1 MLSVSF
7 APLSSL
13 TYSWGAVGYKIR
25 ETGKPTESKHADLRT
40 PRPPIFWWSCFY
52 KKEKK
57 MNKVLLFSLL
67 LIIPSQYV
75 LADEYTELVA
85 YRDSL
90 KQQIETVDSEI
101 AKCEKSLKGWKAA
114 TIIGSVGAVASG
126 IGIIAQKQQIKENK
140 KVLNDISSEAKEA
153 DEAMK
158 FIQKV
163 KE

>member
-1 MLSVSF
+1 
-7 APLSSL
+7 
-13 TYSWGAVGYKIR
+13 
-25 ETGKPTESKHADLRT
+25 
-40 PRPPIFWWSCFY
+40 
-52 KKEKK
+52 
-57 MNKVLLFSLL
+57 MNKVLFFSLL
-67 LIIPSQYV
+67 LIVPSQYA

-126 IGIIAQKQQIKENK
+126 IGIIAQNQQIKENK

>member
-1 MLSVSF
+1 
-7 APLSSL
+7 
-13 TYSWGAVGYKIR
+13 
-25 ETGKPTESKHADLRT
+25 
-40 PRPPIFWWSCFY
+40 
-52 KKEKK
+52 
-57 MNKVLLFSLL
+57 MNKFLLFSLL

-126 IGIIAQKQQIKENK
+126 IGIIAQNQQVKENK